1 MYQNGAAH
9 GYTAACEHRAV
20 GFLDRIAGRRDAA
33 SRARLEDA
41 ADAVARELA
50 GNLELTAM
58 FDQTH
63 QAVVFENAQF
73 ARHRALLASEV
84 RDAYAELADV
94 YARMPATEDAMER
107 RGPAA
112 SVRPEDRALIE
123 RWEGDARS
131 VQRRVLADAHAPPP
145 SLVSTLVRRLRGGAR
160 TGR

>member
-1 MYQNGAAH
+1 MS
-9 GYTAACEHRAV
+9 V
-20 GFLDRIAGRRDAA
+20 LDRILGRRDAVT
-33 SRARLEDA
+33 RERLVGA

-63 QAVVFENAQF
+63 QPVVFENAQF
-73 ARHRALLASEV
+73 AKHRGVLGAEV
-84 RDAYAELADV
+84 RAAYTELADV
-94 YARMPATEDAMER
+94 YARMPETEDAMER

-123 RWEGDARS
+123 RWEGDARAA
-131 VQRRVLADAHAPPP
+131 QRRLLEDAHAAPP
-145 SLVSTLVRRLRGGAR
+145 SLVSTLVRRLRGGTR

>member
-1 MYQNGAAH
+1 MS
-9 GYTAACEHRAV
+9 
-20 GFLDRIAGRRDAA
+20 FLDRILGRRDAA
-33 SRARLEDA
+33 TRERLSLA

-73 ARHRALLASEV
+73 ARHRGVLESEV
-84 RDAYAELADV
+84 RDAYTELADV
-94 YARMPATEDAMER
+94 YARMPETEDAMER

-123 RWEGDARS
+123 RWEGDARTA
-131 VQRRVLADAHAPPP
+131 QRRLLEDARAAPP
-145 SLVSTLVRRLRGGAR
+145 SLVSMLVRRLRGGTR